1 MAAAKR
7 LDLHQEPR
15 RRAHHRAPVRQV
27 ALERHQ
33 SRQPGEHAGLGAG
46 PVQSTLIER
55 EQCDLRALATNFHRA
70 CCAACAS

>member
-1 MAAAKR
+1 MAATER
-7 LDLHQEPR
+7 LDIHQEPR

-33 SRQPGEHAGLGAG
+33 SRQPGEHTGLGAG
-46 PVQSTLIER
+46 PVQSTLKER
-55 EQCDLRALATNFHRA
+55 KLCDLRALATNSPRA